1 MNALAR
7 RIERSWDGTGLLTLA
22 LLPLSW
28 LFGALS
34 ALRRALYRAGLLR
47 VERLPCAV
55 VVVGNI
61 SVGGSGKTPL
71 VVYLAQRLAAA
82 GFHPGIVSRGYGAHR
97 GGSVAAPRAVTA
109 DSRADEV
116 GDEPLLLA
124 RRTALPVWV
133 GHDRVATARGLL
145 AAHPEVDVIIGDDGL
160 QHYRL
165 GRDLEIAVLDR
176 RGPRNGRLL
185 PAGPLREPVS
195 RLARVDALVTH
206 AGGASWPAPDA
217 VPRFELTLSGD
228 ALVSLRD
235 PPRRVPAAHMRGRV
249 VHALAGIGEPE
260 RFFETLRGLG
270 LSPVCRAFPD
280 HHRFVADDLAMGP
293 ADALLMTEKDAVKC
307 AQFAPDH
314 AWYLP
319 VEAALEPD
327 LARFVTERLLEKRH
341 GSASA

>member
-1 MNALAR
+1 MNPLAR

-34 ALRRALYRAGLLR
+34 GLRRALYRAGLLR
-47 VERLPCAV
+47 VERLPCPV
-55 VVVGNI
+55 IVVGNI

-71 VVYLAQRLAAA
+71 VVYLAQRLAAS
-82 GFHPGIVSRGYGAHR
+82 GFRPGIVSRGYGAAQ
-97 GGSVAAPRAVTA
+97 AAPRAVVA
-109 DSRADEV
+109 DSRADTV

-124 RRTALPVWV
+124 RRTAVPVWV
-133 GHDRVATARGLL
+133 GHDRAATARALL
-145 AAHPEVDVIIGDDGL
+145 AAHPAVDVLLCDDGL

-195 RLARVDALVTH
+195 RLHGVDALVTH
-206 AGGASWPAPDA
+206 TDGVPWPAA
-217 VPRFELTLSGD
+217 GNAPRFAMTLAGDEL
-228 ALVSLRD
+228 VNLRD
-235 PPRRVPAAHMRGRV
+235 SSRRLSAAQLRGRKV
-249 VHALAGIGEPE
+249 YALAGIGEPE
-260 RFFETLRGLG
+260 RFFETLRSLG
-270 LSPVCRAFPD
+270 LAPVCHAFAD
-280 HHRFVADDLAMGP
+280 HHRFAAGDLDVGP

-319 VEAALEPD
+319 VEAALAPD
-327 LARFVTERLLEKRH
+327 LAQFVAERLLEKRH